1 MVVFETVEE
10 VFHVYKHALTVAL
23 QKLHRVGDHGNAFFK
38 SGLQS
43 VLYVVV
49 PALCHNAHRRS
60 LCLNEVAQ
68 CVVVIYLAARATRR
82 TKCHQHRVGK
92 LQLATRTSKEF
103 NVFRVGTWPAAFNEV
118 HA

>member
-1 MVVFETVEE
+1 MVVFKTVEE
-10 VFHVYKHALTVAL
+10 VFHVYKHALAVAL
-23 QKLHRVGDHGNAFFK
+23 QKLHRVSNHGNALFER
-38 SGLQS
+38 GLQS

-60 LCLNEVAQ
+60 LCFNEVAQ
-68 CVVVIYLAARATRR
+68 CVVVIYLAARATSR

-92 LQLATRTSKEF
+92 LQFTARTSKEF
-103 NVFRVGTWPAAFNEV
+103 NVFRVRTWPAAFNEV